1 MGYHIQTYRE
11 LSNSFFS
18 FDTIRPAT
26 TTPRCW
32 PRKQYIQKARAD
44 NPLWPF
50 VRSFNCYRVSYLQI
64 SDCRPVDRYP

>member
-32 PRKQYIQKARAD
+32 PRKQYIKRPEHD

-50 VRSFNCYRVSYLQI
+50 VCLFNLDGVSYLQI
-64 SDCRPVDRYP
+64 SDC